1 MGRVKV
7 EEFEAISA
15 HSISSYVSEFPSL
28 AGMISFELMKQ
39 RHAESVLKWIDVSS
53 QKDDYGKWDW
63 SDILNRRKKSHFIN
77 YVITCNGSIE
87 GMVSCRVDMHSKDI
101 AIEYIQRQGGSPIL
115 KGRIVPL
122 AVLQCAV
129 IGFTLELETVSIKN
143 PAPGLVSYYQ
153 TYLPSFQ
160 VEVDAKTQA
169 VTRLCSAISAI
180 VP

>member
-1 MGRVKV
+1 MGRVTV
-7 EEFEAISA
+7 EEFDDIST
-15 HSISSYVSEFPSL
+15 HVIGSYVSEFPSL
-28 AGMISFELMKQ
+28 AGMISFELMKK

-53 QKDDYGKWDW
+53 QKDGYGKWDW
-63 SDILNRRKKSHFIN
+63 LDILHRRKKNHFIN

-101 AIEYIQRQGGSPIL
+101 AIEYIQRRGGSPTL

-129 IGFTLELETVSIKN
+129 IGFTLELDTVSIKN

-153 TYLPSFQ
+153 TYLPSFR
-160 VEVDAKTQA
+160 VEVDEKTQA
-169 VTRLCSAISAI
+169 VTRLCSAISGI